1 MPDTSIQIH
10 PVQSL
15 DVAISAPS
23 SKAHSLRYIF
33 IAALADG
40 ASRLD
45 HLLLGEDQHH
55 AINAIRS
62 LGIPVELDEAAGTAV
77 IHGAGGQL
85 HAPDNEIFIGNSG
98 VGIRFLT
105 PIAALVAGG
114 NVTLTGD
121 ERMCSGRPIA
131 DLLTALAPLG
141 ITASSMRGNGMPPL
155 IVQGGGIRGGTTH
168 LRGQASSQYFSAIL
182 IAAPFADE
190 DVTIH
195 ADGEIKSRPYIDTT
209 IAAMQAFGVKTEVDT
224 NSFRVTA
231 GQRYQPLQT
240 AIEGDYSSASYFFA
254 AAAVTGGKVRV
265 NGLRPDSDQGDRY
278 IVEALQR
285 MNCHAEFIE
294 DAVELQGRP
303 LKPIETDMSNYP
315 DLVPTLAVVAAF
327 ADGTSVF
334 TGVEHLRIKESD
346 RLAATAAELQR
357 LGVDAEDAGDRLIVR
372 GCAGESMQGATI
384 ETYNDH
390 RLAMAFAIAGLRVP
404 GVVISNPGCV
414 AKSFPDFFE
423 RLADIAAQDR
433 S

>member
-105 PIAALVAGG
+105 PIAALVSGG

-423 RLADIAAQDR
+423 RLADITAQDR

>member
-15 DVAISAPS
+15 DVAISAPP

-105 PIAALVAGG
+105 PIAALVSGG

-285 MNCHAEFIE
+285 MNCHAEFTE

-423 RLADIAAQDR
+423 RLADITAQDR

>member
-77 IHGAGGQL
+77 IHGAGGRL

-105 PIAALVAGG
+105 PIAALVSGG

-285 MNCHAEFIE
+285 MNCHAEFTE

-423 RLADIAAQDR
+423 RLADITAQDR

>member
-77 IHGAGGQL
+77 IHGAGGRL

-105 PIAALVAGG
+105 PIAALVSGG

-278 IVEALQR
+278 IVEALQS
-285 MNCHAEFIE
+285 MNCHAEFTE

-423 RLADIAAQDR
+423 RLADITAQDR

>member
-105 PIAALVAGG
+105 PIAALVSGG

-423 RLADIAAQDR
+423 RLADITEQDR

>member
-15 DVAISAPS
+15 DVAISAPP

-55 AINAIRS
+55 ALNAIRS

-77 IHGAGGQL
+77 IHGASGRL

-105 PIAALVAGG
+105 PIVALVAGG

-141 ITASSMRGNGMPPL
+141 ITASSMHGNGMPPL
-155 IVQGGGIRGGTTH
+155 LVQGGGIRGGTTH
-168 LRGQASSQYFSAIL
+168 LCGQASSQYFSAIL

-209 IAAMQAFGVKTEVDT
+209 IAAMQAFGVKAEVDA

-285 MNCHAEFIE
+285 MNCHAEFTE

-423 RLADIAAQDR
+423 RLADIASQDQ

>member
-105 PIAALVAGG
+105 PIAALVSGG

-285 MNCHAEFIE
+285 MNCHAEFTE

-423 RLADIAAQDR
+423 RLADITAQDR

>member
-1 MPDTSIQIH
+1 MSDTAIQIQ
-10 PVQSL
+10 PVKSL
-15 DVAISAPS
+15 DVAISAPP
-23 SKAHSLRYIF
+23 SKAHSLRYIY

-40 ASRLD
+40 VSRLD

-55 AINAIRS
+55 ALNAIRS
-62 LGIPVELDEAAGTAV
+62 LGVPVELDEIAGAAA
-77 IHGAGGQL
+77 IHGTGGRLQ
-85 HAPDNEIFIGNSG
+85 APDNELFIGNSG

-105 PIAALVAGG
+105 PIAALVADGT
-114 NVTLTGD
+114 VTLTGD
-121 ERMCSGRPIA
+121 ERMCNGRPIA

-141 ITASSMRGNGMPPL
+141 ITASSTRDNGLPPL
-155 IVQGGGIRGGTTH
+155 LVQGGGIRGGTTH

-209 IAAMQAFGVKTEVDT
+209 IAAMQAFGVKAEVT
-224 NSFRVTA
+224 ASGFRVAA

-254 AAAVTGGKVRV
+254 AAAVTGGKIRV
-265 NGLRPDSDQGDRY
+265 DGLRSDSDQGDRY
-278 IVEALQR
+278 IVEALQT
-285 MNCHAEFIE
+285 MNCHAQFA
-294 DAVELQGRP
+294 DDTVELQGGP
-303 LKPIETDMSNYP
+303 LAPIETDMSNYP

-346 RLAATAAELQR
+346 RLAATATELQR
-357 LGVDAEDAGDRLIVR
+357 LGADAEDAGDRLIVR
-372 GCAGESMQGATI
+372 GRAGESMHGATI

-404 GVVISNPGCV
+404 GVVITNPGCV

-423 RLADIAAQDR
+423 RLADITAQDR